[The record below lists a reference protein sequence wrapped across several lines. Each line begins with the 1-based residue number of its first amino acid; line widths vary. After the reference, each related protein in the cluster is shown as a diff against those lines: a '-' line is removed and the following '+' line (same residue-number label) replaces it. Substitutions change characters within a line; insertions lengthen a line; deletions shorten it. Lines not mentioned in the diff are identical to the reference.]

1 MSSNQPNQEIEVIA
15 KLMEFVQSNKP
26 KGREQP
32 TLNFIF
38 HQWSIGPY
46 GEKESQWEATVHY
59 PDHNI
64 TDYGY
69 TVEQAAERLLEL
81 LLHPEKYKDED

>member
-1 MSSNQPNQEIEVIA
+1 
-15 KLMEFVQSNKP
+15 MEFVSNGP

-38 HQWSIGPY
+38 NTWGIGPY

-69 TVEQAAERLLEL
+69 TLEQAAERLLEL
-81 LLHPEKYKDED
+81 LLHRSIAINFIVSLIYFGMIFQ